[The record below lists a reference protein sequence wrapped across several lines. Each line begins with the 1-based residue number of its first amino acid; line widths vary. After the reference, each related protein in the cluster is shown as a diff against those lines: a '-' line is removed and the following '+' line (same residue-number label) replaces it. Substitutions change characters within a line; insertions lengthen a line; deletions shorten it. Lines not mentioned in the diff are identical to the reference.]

1 MVKIAPSLLSA
12 DFSCL
17 EKAIDKVREAE
28 WLHIDVMDGRF
39 VNNITIG
46 PIVVKALRK
55 ITQQF
60 LDVHLMIEHPER
72 HVAAFAAAGADL
84 ITLHAEAC
92 RKPAETIALIR
103 KHGCKAGVSV
113 KPATGVASIE
123 KLLPKI
129 DVVLVM
135 TVEPGFGGQKFMPD
149 VLPKIKRLKVLARKM
164 KLHFEI
170 EVDGGINADNCGAVA
185 AAGADV
191 LVAGSAIFGSENPA
205 KALDEIRYRANKVL
219 NK

>member
-1 MVKIAPSLLSA
+1 MVKIAPSILAA

-17 EKAIDKVREAE
+17 AKEIDKVREAE

-39 VNNITIG
+39 VPNITIG
-46 PIVVKALRK
+46 PAVVKALRK

-92 RKPAETIALIR
+92 KKPAEAIALIK
-103 KHGCKAGVSV
+103 KHGCRAGISIR
-113 KPATGVASIE
+113 PATGVASIE
-123 KLLPKI
+123 KLLGGV

-149 VLPKIKRLKVLARKM
+149 VIPKIRRLKELARRR
-164 KLHFEI
+164 KLAFEI
-170 EVDGGINADNCGAVA
+170 EADGGINADNCGDV
-185 AAGADV
+185 AGAGASV

-205 KALDEIRYRANKVL
+205 KALEEMKYRANKVL